1 LIIEG
6 GSAETVGS
14 KYALVI
20 SLTEKQTKHS
30 LLGHVKHQGLPVA
43 GVEVRVLS
51 PLSLGTQGPG
61 KLDPAVAQAITGTK
75 GEFSFSLPGAN
86 YILEV
91 IPNPTTRF
99 LKERVND
106 VELFSNTTCNIGLT
120 TGTLL
125 TGTVVTQSGKQ
136 IIDGEVVAIGIEP
149 IPYEATSKLTPEG
162 AYALVLP
169 KGKFHIASR
178 HVSQEDAE
186 PNANGIEEAHTITN
200 GTTSFPFVS
209 TQILVVNL
217 VIDGTLEIVLPELVK
232 FQGEVRDVFGQP
244 VSNALVKFAPGVP
257 AEQMLV
263 RELNLCAESK
273 SDAQGSFEI
282 WLEPGNYD
290 LDIIPAPSATHFG
303 MREANVKVDS
313 DTTRSFVLQEGH
325 KLKGEVMFEDE
336 PLSSCLVRVQ
346 DVSSTKEFIA
356 KTDNQGQFT
365 LGVPGGN
372 YKMVVVAHP
381 KSAPSVT
388 IDGAQHAGI
397 APWAKMIVVGG
408 DTQVNVGLLAGT
420 ALKGR
425 IRDDSGQ
432 ARAGLQISVFADS
445 KEKFTAQT
453 SELHLALAHSVTD
466 ADGRYSIFLS
476 PGEYL
481 IVVHKDFANATPVEV
496 GTEPVNLDITWHGW
510 CHLKFEIS
518 GEDGGKVSRCQMEYY
533 PYGEKPEDDANEQDS
548 ATNLPR
554 GYVLTDD
561 EGRCQV
567 TIPQGVYTFKFNP
580 PNSGSYVP
588 KDIRQLSI
596 SADIS
601 RKVVLS
607 LKRQG

>member
-1 LIIEG
+1 MNL
-6 GSAETVGS
+6 
-14 KYALVI
+14 
-20 SLTEKQTKHS
+20 LTEKQAKHS

-43 GVEVRVLS
+43 GVEVRVVS
-51 PLSLGTQGPG
+51 PFSLGTMGPG
-61 KLDPAVAQAITGTK
+61 RLDPAIAQSITGSK
-75 GEFSFSLPGAN
+75 GEFSFSLPSGS
-86 YILEV
+86 YVIEV

-106 VELFSNTTCNIGLT
+106 IELFSNTTCNVGLT

-125 TGTVVTQSGKQ
+125 TGKVTTKSGEQ
-136 IIDGEVVAIGIEP
+136 VAEGEVIAIGIEP
-149 IPYEATSKLTPEG
+149 VPYEATSTLTPEG
-162 AYALVLP
+162 TFTLVLP
-169 KGKFHIASR
+169 KGKFHVASR
-178 HVSQEDAE
+178 HVTAE
-186 PNANGIEEAHTITN
+186 ESDTANDEPPSNGAHK
-200 GTTSFPFVS
+200 FAFVS

-217 VIDGTLEIVLPELVK
+217 VIDANIEIVLPELIK
-232 FQGEVRDVFGQP
+232 FQGEVKDVFGQP
-244 VSNALVKFAPGVP
+244 VANAVVKFTPGVP

-263 RELNLCAESK
+263 RELNLCAETK
-273 SDAQGSFEI
+273 SDAQGNFEI

-290 LDIIPAPSATHFG
+290 LDITPAPTATHFG
-303 MREANVKVDS
+303 MREANVKVES
-313 DTTRSFVLQEGH
+313 NTVRSFVLQEGH
-325 KLKGEVMFEDE
+325 QLKGEVLFEDTA
-336 PLSSCLVRVQ
+336 LSSCLVRVQ
-346 DVSSTKEFIA
+346 DVSNAKEFIA
-356 KTDNQGQFT
+356 KTDNQGQFA

-388 IDGAQHAGI
+388 IDGAEHAGI

-408 DTQVNVGLLAGT
+408 DTQVNVSLLAGT

-432 ARAGLQISVFADS
+432 ARAGLQISVFADT
-445 KEKFTAQT
+445 KEKFNAQT
-453 SELHLALAHSVTD
+453 AELHLALAHAVTD

-481 IVVHKDFANATPVEV
+481 IVVHKDFESASPIVV
-496 GTEPVNLDITWHGW
+496 GTEPVTLDITWHGW
-510 CHLKFEIS
+510 CQLKFEIQ
-518 GEDGGKVSRCQMEYY
+518 GEDGAKVSRCQMEYY
-533 PYGEKPEDDANEQDS
+533 PYGEKADEDSLEQDS

-580 PNSGSYVP
+580 PNSGSYDP

-596 SADIS
+596 SADIN

-607 LKRQG
+607 LKNPS

>member
-1 LIIEG
+1 MKL
-6 GSAETVGS
+6 
-14 KYALVI
+14 
-20 SLTEKQTKHS
+20 LTEKQAKHS

-43 GVEVRVLS
+43 GVEVRVVS
-51 PLSLGTQGPG
+51 PFSIGSLGPG
-61 KLDPAVAQAITGTK
+61 RLDPAVASVMTGSK
-75 GEFSFSLPGAN
+75 GEFSFSLPAGD

-91 IPNPTTRF
+91 IPNATTRF

-106 VELFSNTTCNIGLT
+106 VELYSNTTCNIGLT

-125 TGTVVTQSGKQ
+125 TGSVVTQSGEQ
-136 IIDGEVVAIGIEP
+136 IVDGEVVAIGIEP
-149 IPYEATSKLTPEG
+149 IPYEATSTLSEDG
-162 AYALVLP
+162 NFALVLP

-178 HVSQEDAE
+178 HLTREENEPQVTATEESQ
-186 PNANGIEEAHTITN
+186 TN
-200 GTTSFPFVS
+200 GAHHFPFVS

-232 FQGEVRDVFGQP
+232 FSGEVHDVFGQP
-244 VSNALVKFAPGVP
+244 VPNATVKFTPGVP

-263 RELNLCAESK
+263 RELNLCAECK

-290 LDIIPAPSATHFG
+290 LDIIPAATATHFG
-303 MREANVKVDS
+303 MREANIKVES
-313 DTTRSFVLQEGH
+313 DTVRNFVLQEGH
-325 KLKGEVMFEDE
+325 KLKGEVVFEDT

-346 DVSSTKEFIA
+346 DVSSSKEFIA
-356 KTDNQGQFT
+356 KTDNNGHFA

-381 KSAPSVT
+381 KSSPSVT
-388 IDGAQHAGI
+388 IDGAEHAGI
-397 APWAKMIVVGG
+397 APWSKMIVVGG
-408 DTQVNVGLLAGT
+408 DTQVNVGLLTGT
-420 ALKGR
+420 ALRGR
-425 IRDDSGQ
+425 VRDDSGQ
-432 ARAGLQISVFADS
+432 ARAGLQISVFADT
-445 KEKFTAQT
+445 KEKFNAQT
-453 SELHLALAHSVTD
+453 ADLHLALAHAVTD

-481 IVVHKDFANATPVEV
+481 LVVHKDFANATAIEV
-496 GTEPVNLDITWHGW
+496 GSEPVNLDITWHGW
-510 CHLKFEIS
+510 CQLKFETL
-518 GEDGGKVSRCQMEYY
+518 GEDGAKISRCQMEYY
-533 PYGEKPEDDANEQDS
+533 PYGEKPDDDHDQDS

-567 TIPQGVYTFKFNP
+567 TIPQGVYTFRFNP
-580 PNSGSYVP
+580 PNSGSYDP

-607 LKRQG
+607 LKKQN

>member
-1 LIIEG
+1 M
-6 GSAETVGS
+6 
-14 KYALVI
+14 
-20 SLTEKQTKHS
+20 LTEKQTKHS

-51 PLSLGTQGPG
+51 PFAIGTQGPG
-61 KLDPAVAQAITGTK
+61 RLDPAIAQSVTGSK
-75 GEFSFSLPGAN
+75 GEFSFSLPSGS
-86 YILEV
+86 YIVEV

-99 LKERVND
+99 LKERVTD

-125 TGTVVTQSGKQ
+125 TGTVNTFSGEHV
-136 IIDGEVVAIGIEP
+136 IEGEVLAIGIEP
-149 IPYEATSKLTPEG
+149 IPYEATSRLSEDG
-162 AYALVLP
+162 AFALVLP

-178 HVSQEDAE
+178 HVTKEEGDATPGQEEA
-186 PNANGIEEAHTITN
+186 PANGNEA
-200 GTTSFPFVS
+200 FPFVS

-217 VIDGTLEIVLPELVK
+217 SIDGTLDIVLPELVR
-232 FQGEVRDVFGQP
+232 FQGEVKDVFGQP
-244 VSNALVKFAPGVP
+244 VSNATVKFTPGVP

-263 RELNLCAESK
+263 RELNLCAECK
-273 SDAQGSFEI
+273 SDAQGNFEI
-282 WLEPGNYD
+282 WLEAGNYD
-290 LDIIPAPSATHFG
+290 LDIVPAPTATHFG
-303 MREANVKVDS
+303 MREANVKVES
-313 DTTRSFVLQEGH
+313 DTVRSFVLQEGH

-346 DVSSTKEFIA
+346 DVSSAKEFIA
-356 KTDNQGQFT
+356 KTDNQGHFA

-397 APWAKMIVVGG
+397 APWSKMIVVGG

-425 IRDDSGQ
+425 IKDDSGQ
-432 ARAGLQISVFADS
+432 ARAGLQVSVFADT
-445 KEKFTAQT
+445 KEKFNSQTA
-453 SELHLALAHSVTD
+453 ELHLALAHAVTD

-481 IVVHKDFANATPVEV
+481 IVVHKDFENATPIVV
-496 GTEPVNLDITWHGW
+496 DVEPVTLDITWHGW
-510 CHLKFEIS
+510 CQLKFEIL
-518 GEDGGKVSRCQMEYY
+518 GEDGAKISRCQMEYY
-533 PYGEKPEDDANEQDS
+533 PYGEKAEEDALEQDS

-561 EGRCQV
+561 DGRCQV

-580 PNSGSYVP
+580 PNSGSYDP

-607 LKRQG
+607 LKKQG